1 MTRTSGIKTTMTIK
15 NSQEPAEAPVTG
27 KKIRPIKGVVV
38 RAVQETVDTW
48 TLYLFVGENDK
59 AYQAGQFISI
69 GPHQFPELKD
79 LTRYFEYQKSKKEP
93 VRAYSITSAPHEK
106 HVSITIKPE
115 VYEPEPHSFPPLL
128 SPLLASNV
136 LVGREIEF
144 LGYAGGYVMPHEM
157 PAEIDQVVHLV
168 AGSGIVPSFSIIK
181 DELIN
186 NKNPHLKHT
195 LLYVNRLWQDVIFHH
210 ELITLERQFPER
222 LAIKHFLSQDGTSIY
237 GENYFRGRPTIEHVT
252 RFAPDARK
260 TLFFAC
266 GPAITKWQRAKAHET
281 GVEPKPRFMEWVH
294 EVMEKLH
301 VDKKR
306 FKREIYG

>member
-1 MTRTSGIKTTMTIK
+1 
-15 NSQEPAEAPVTG
+15 
-27 KKIRPIKGVVV
+27 
-38 RAVQETVDTW
+38 
-48 TLYLFVGENDK
+48 
-59 AYQAGQFISI
+59 
-69 GPHQFPELKD
+69 
-79 LTRYFEYQKSKKEP
+79 
-93 VRAYSITSAPHEK
+93 
-106 HVSITIKPE
+106 
-115 VYEPEPHSFPPLL
+115 
-128 SPLLASNV
+128 
-136 LVGREIEF
+136 
-144 LGYAGGYVMPHEM
+144 MPHEM
-157 PAEIDQVVHLV
+157 PAEIDQVVHPV

-222 LAIKHFLSQDGTSIY
+222 LAIKQFLSQDGTSIY
-237 GENYFRGRPTIEHVT
+237 GDNYFRGRPTIEHVT

-281 GVEPKPRFMEWVH
+281 GVELKPRFMEWVH

-301 VDKKR
+301 VDKKDLSGR
-306 FKREIYG
+306 FTGNFSRHLPIPLLLWPARGDLGSGTFMRSWRARCICLAVQEKRKDSCAPPSIIQLNGRINPCTNELAVTCELV